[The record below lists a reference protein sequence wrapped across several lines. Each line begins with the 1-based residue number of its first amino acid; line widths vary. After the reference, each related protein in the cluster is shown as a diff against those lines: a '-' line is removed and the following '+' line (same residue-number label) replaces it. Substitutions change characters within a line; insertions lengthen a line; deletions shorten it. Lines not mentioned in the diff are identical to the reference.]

1 MNLTVAQVTRE
12 LEFFQSQKRESDISL
27 VTTLYASNTY
37 LGNDFIGPVTS
48 YDFHFM
54 SGAPLTRNNFFTLFR
69 PFDPYVWGFLLA
81 SVVVVSVSL
90 IYINKVYN
98 ALSSESVKETP
109 LQSMYK

>member
-12 LEFFQSQKRESDISL
+12 LEFFQSQKRESDISM

-37 LGNDFIGPVTS
+37 LGNDFIGPVIS
-48 YDFHFM
+48 YDFHFL
-54 SGAPLTRNNFFTLFR
+54 SGAPHTRNNFLTIFR

-81 SVVVVSVSL
+81 SIVVVSISL

-98 ALSSESVKETP
+98 SLSSESVKETP
-109 LQSMYK
+109 FQSM

>member
-1 MNLTVAQVTRE
+1 MVLTVAQVKRE
-12 LEFFQSQKRESDISL
+12 LYLFQSQKRESDLSM
-27 VTTLYASNTY
+27 VVTLYNSDNY
-37 LGNDFIGPVTS
+37 LGNDFIGPVGS
-48 YDFHFM
+48 YEFHFL
-54 SGAPLTRNNFFTLFR
+54 SGAPHTRNNFLTIIR

-98 ALSSESVKETP
+98 AMSSESVKETP

>member
-1 MNLTVAQVTRE
+1 M
-12 LEFFQSQKRESDISL
+12 

-48 YDFHFM
+48 HDFHFL
-54 SGAPLTRNNFFTLFR
+54 SGAPHTRNNFSTIFK
-69 PFDPYVWGFLLA
+69 PFDPYVWGFLLT
-81 SVVVVSVSL
+81 SIVVVSVSL

-98 ALSSESVKETP
+98 SLSSESVKETP

>member
-1 MNLTVAQVTRE
+1 MVLI
-12 LEFFQSQKRESDISL
+12 FYD
-27 VTTLYASNTY
+27 SNTY
-37 LGNDFIGPVTS
+37 LGNDFIGPVSS
-48 YDFHFM
+48 YEFHFL
-54 SGAPLTRNNFFTLFR
+54 SGAPHTRNNFLTIIR

-98 ALSSESVKETP
+98 AMSSESVEETP